1 MSTKWARLFHIHT
14 SMFFLPMALLFVI
27 SGLAFFLGV
36 KSESGAEI
44 KKWQVPFVSA
54 KQELDFLLNFLK
66 QNKIP
71 LPSKIEPRKR
81 REALIIG
88 TAGYEINLSSQGNTS
103 TITSIK
109 RNFLGVLMQIHKG
122 RAGKALVVLGF
133 AFGVFLCL
141 FYASGLLMALK
152 YKNLKGIATAF
163 ILGCVVLALLIVESL

>member
-1 MSTKWARLFHIHT
+1 M
-14 SMFFLPMALLFVI
+14 LFVI

-122 RAGKALVVLGF
+122 RAGKALVGF
-133 AFGVFLCL
+133 GLCLWGVFMFVLCQRAFNGFKIQKFKRDCHRL
-141 FYASGLLMALK
+141 YFRLCGVSSLDCRIAIASLS
-152 YKNLKGIATAF
+152 F
-163 ILGCVVLALLIVESL
+163 